1 MCAMLTKIE
10 RENFWLKNKVDQLE
24 EKLEKSET
32 VREQL
37 KAQVREQELTIGTL
51 SNSVKEELNKLK
63 AALASMI
70 SRLDEKLEDMDMS
83 EGVEEDA
90 NDSVGTIKEL
100 DEDLILEALEDQIE
114 FEHSRVMNLI
124 KDASKSPA
132 DVVFVLAE
140 LVKLTLEKNFK
151 EMKSLL
157 EKCKIDSN
165 LPDLLEQYQ
174 QELTEYGRE

>member
-1 MCAMLTKIE
+1 MAMLTKIE
-10 RENFWLKNKVDQLE
+10 RENFWLKNRVDQLE

-83 EGVEEDA
+83 EGVEEDV

-124 KDASKSPA
+124 KDNSKNPA

-157 EKCKIDSN
+157 ESCGIDSN

>member
-70 SRLDEKLEDMDMS
+70 SKLDEKLEDMDMS

-124 KDASKSPA
+124 KDNSKNPA
-132 DVVFVLAE
+132 DVLFTLTE

-157 EKCKIDSN
+157 ESCGIDSN

>member
-70 SRLDEKLEDMDMS
+70 SKLDEKLEDMDMS

-90 NDSVGTIKEL
+90 NDSVGTI
-100 DEDLILEALEDQIE
+100 EALEDQIE

-124 KDASKSPA
+124 KDNSKNPA
-132 DVVFVLAE
+132 DVLFTLTE

-157 EKCKIDSN
+157 ESCGIDSN

>member
-24 EKLEKSET
+24 EKFEKSEM

-37 KAQVREQELTIGTL
+37 RAQVREQELTIGTL

-63 AALASMI
+63 AALVSMI
-70 SRLDEKLEDMDMS
+70 NRLDEKLEDMDMS
-83 EGVEEDA
+83 EGVEENV
-90 NDSVGTIKEL
+90 NDSVAGTIKEL

-114 FEHSRVMNLI
+114 VEHSRVMNLV
-124 KDASKSPA
+124 KDSSKNPA

-140 LVKLTLEKNFK
+140 LVKLTIEKNFK

-157 EKCKIDSN
+157 EKCRIDSN
-165 LPDLLEQYQ
+165 LPDLLEQYH
-174 QELTEYGRE
+174 EYGRE

>member
-70 SRLDEKLEDMDMS
+70 SRLDEKLEDMS

-124 KDASKSPA
+124 KDNSKNPA
-132 DVVFVLAE
+132 DVLFTLME
-140 LVKLTLEKNFK
+140 LVKLAAEKNFK

-157 EKCKIDSN
+157 EKCGIDSN